1 MAEIKIKIDS
11 SDIDAA
17 IAKVS
22 HLLELVERLPA
33 GLLGT
38 ESEAATAE
46 SVKVFINEAFINKND
61 IKSASI
67 GAAIEIENAIANS
80 NEFEK
85 LKASKQCAGS
95 ECKDPY
101 CGGYGFSGYA
111 EDSGFNICGVGPLFF
126 TDNPPLPP
134 YGDHINFS
142 ECSSVSEAMNM
153 AKRADK
159 IKKSE
164 KIDSPT
170 CDTLAI
176 YHCVRDALHR
186 FEAKL
191 DGMKDE
197 PAANSAALTE
207 KIRDSITN
215 AVSVGGGASAHQAI
229 RNR

>member
-38 ESEAATAE
+38 ETEAAPAE
-46 SVKVFINEAFINKND
+46 PVKVFINEAL
-61 IKSASI
+61 IKSEADSI
-67 GAAIEIENAIANS
+67 IENAIANS

-85 LKASKQCAGS
+85 LKASEHRG
-95 ECKDPY
+95 
-101 CGGYGFSGYA
+101 GGYIRFPDEPMPFGGFP
-111 EDSGFNICGVGPLFF
+111 I
-126 TDNPPLPP
+126 
-134 YGDHINFS
+134 
-142 ECSSVSEAMNM
+142 
-153 AKRADK
+153 AKRTDE
-159 IKKSE
+159 INKSE

-197 PAANSAALTE
+197 VTANNATLSE
-207 KIRDSITN
+207 KIRDSIKKELR
-215 AVSVGGGASAHQAI
+215 AGGSIHQAI

>member
-38 ESEAATAE
+38 GTESKEVQSE
-46 SVKVFINEAFINKND
+46 SVKVFINEAFINSNE
-61 IKSASI
+61 SI
-67 GAAIEIENAIANS
+67 AESVSIDEIIGNAIANS

-85 LKASKQCAGS
+85 LKAR
-95 ECKDPY
+95 EH
-101 CGGYGFSGYA
+101 CGGYVVNPAFDFAIALGGGRSDLTDA
-111 EDSGFNICGVGPLFF
+111 EAEMLK
-126 TDNPPLPP
+126 LQ
-134 YGDHINFS
+134 
-142 ECSSVSEAMNM
+142 
-153 AKRADK
+153 
-159 IKKSE
+159 
-164 KIDSPT
+164 
-170 CDTLAI
+170 
-176 YHCVRDALHR
+176 RDAPHQ

-197 PAANSAALTE
+197 VTANNATLSE
-207 KIRDSITN
+207 KIRDSIKKELR
-215 AVSVGGGASAHQAI
+215 AGGSIHQAI

>member
-38 ESEAATAE
+38 GTESKEVQSE
-46 SVKVFINEAFINKND
+46 SVKVFINEAFINK
-61 IKSASI
+61 KAVT
-67 GAAIEIENAIANS
+67 AANVSEVIENAIANS

-85 LKASKQCAGS
+85 LKASEHRG
-95 ECKDPY
+95 
-101 CGGYGFSGYA
+101 GGYIRFPAEPMPFGGF
-111 EDSGFNICGVGPLFF
+111 P
-126 TDNPPLPP
+126 
-134 YGDHINFS
+134 
-142 ECSSVSEAMNM
+142 M

-176 YHCVRDALHR
+176 YHCVRDAPHR

-197 PAANSAALTE
+197 VTANNATLSE
-207 KIRDSITN
+207 KIRDSIKKELR
-215 AVSVGGGASAHQAI
+215 AGGSIHQAI